1 MKYVYESPSG
11 GKLTKEEFLTYF
23 EKKVRKTIRV
33 NKLVGKKEK
42 ILVAVSGGKDST
54 TTLYLLDK
62 LNNKNKNVIIEAIF
76 IDVGIGDYSK
86 VNKKNIVEFCSKS
99 NIKLHL
105 TSFREEFGYNLC
117 YIRDL
122 VKAKGIKWKSCTV
135 CGILKRYLLNKKAK
149 ELKATKLATGH
160 NLDDEAQAI
169 MMNMFKNTMP
179 VMARLGPISGVDK
192 QKGFVSR
199 IKPLYFSSEEEVK
212 IYSKL
217 QGFPVKYEH
226 CPCRVGAYRKE
237 VADLLDEFE
246 KKHKQT
252 KYSIVNSLLE
262 ILPELKKKYNG
273 KVSYCEKCGEP
284 SAGKI
289 CNSCNLFNKL
299 K

>member
-1 MKYVYESPSG
+1 MKYVYSSPSG

-54 TTLYLLDK
+54 TTLYLLNK
-62 LNNKNKNVIIEAIF
+62 LNDKNKNVSVEGLF

-86 VNKKNIVEFCSKS
+86 VNKKNIVEFCEKHKL
-99 NIKLHL
+99 KLHL

-135 CGILKRYLLNKKAK
+135 CGILKRNLLNRKAK

-179 VMARLGPISGVDK
+179 VMARLGSTSGVSK
-192 QKGFVSR
+192 QKGFVPR
-199 IKPLYFSSEEEVK
+199 IKPLYMSSEEEVK
-212 IYSKL
+212 LYSKL
-217 QGFPVKYEH
+217 MGFPVKYDF

-237 VADLLDEFE
+237 VADLLNTFE
-246 KKHKQT
+246 KNHKQT

-262 ILPELKKKYNG
+262 ILPELKKKYKG
-273 KVSYCEKCGEP
+273 KVSYCTQCGEP
-284 SAGKI
+284 SSGKV
-289 CNSCNLFNKL
+289 CNSCNLFNKI